1 MCWRSH
7 LRDRPAWRTTAT
19 LPPNVTGGSSDLG
32 GSQMRNGRKGALARL
47 EAPTPTP
54 LGRHPLGHVWPHAQ
68 TQSRARSGVQ
78 RSRRAAIK
86 HAGTSSRLT
95 LRLAVSVQSATA
107 AATILALR
115 KVCFCLILGQI
126 DRLYQK
132 HSASMQRKGADLC
145 MSSIYADGVLASAV
159 FICFF
164 GAFNASSC
172 ACSERRV
179 RFQALSGPAASQQ

>member
-1 MCWRSH
+1 M
-7 LRDRPAWRTTAT
+7 
-19 LPPNVTGGSSDLG
+19 
-32 GSQMRNGRKGALARL
+32 ARL

-164 GAFNASSC
+164 WRVQRVKLRLFRAPCSFPSSEWTSNI
-172 ACSERRV
+172 ATVNMHGKMLAVRRTV
-179 RFQALSGPAASQQ
+179 VSM

>member
-1 MCWRSH
+1 M
-7 LRDRPAWRTTAT
+7 
-19 LPPNVTGGSSDLG
+19 PPNVTGRSSDLG

-145 MSSIYADGVLASAV
+145 MSSIYADGVLASAA
-159 FICFF
+159 FF
-164 GAFNASSC
+164 CAHDASSC

-179 RFQALSGPAASQQ
+179 RFQALTWTSSIATVNIYGTTRAV